1 MFWCMRTNVVLNEDL
16 IEEAM
21 KYSTA
26 RSRSAL
32 IEEAL
37 RAFVQS
43 RAAERKRANYEHRL
57 LQLRQRLA
65 AVAPRESARDV
76 IRRDR
81 ERE

>member
-1 MFWCMRTNVVLNEDL
+1 MRTNIVLNDEL
-16 IEEAM
+16 VEEAM

-37 RAFVQS
+37 RVFVQS
-43 RAAERKRANYEHRL
+43 RAAERRRATYERRL
-57 LQLRQRLA
+57 LHLRQRLA
-65 AVAPRESARDV
+65 GVRPRESVLDIV
-76 IRRDR
+76 RRDR